1 MSDIGRLERRLT
13 NVETYTQLS
22 LLETDT
28 ASLNIVDAKTGLD
41 RFKSGFFVDN
51 FRSHTGQALDHPSS
65 RCSIDKKSGEL
76 RPSHYTHG
84 LDLLI
89 GSEQVR
95 KESWQRK
102 FTGEDII
109 KKAKPNTGHKAIS
122 KIIRDHGSAY
132 LITQNVDNLHQDAGV
147 SEENITEIHGNAT
160 YATCLDCSKRYEL
173 EDIKKVFFKK
183 KEAPYCDN
191 CGGIIKTATISF
203 GQSMPEEGM
212 IIAQRK
218 TLACDLFIT
227 IGTSLVVY
235 PAAGFPKLAK
245 DIGARLVIINNEPTD
260 FDSIA
265 DLVIHEQIG
274 EVFSDF

>member
-1 MSDIGRLERRLT
+1 MPKSRLWAQ
-13 NVETYTQLS
+13 N
-22 LLETDT
+22 
-28 ASLNIVDAKTGLD
+28 
-41 RFKSGFFVDN
+41 
-51 FRSHTGQALDHPSS
+51 
-65 RCSIDKKSGEL
+65 
-76 RPSHYTHG
+76 
-84 LDLLI
+84 
-89 GSEQVR
+89 
-95 KESWQRK
+95 
-102 FTGEDII
+102 
-109 KKAKPNTGHKAIS
+109 IS

-173 EDIKKVFFKK
+173 DDIKKVFFKK